1 MILIHIARGKSRA
14 TVKTKTTTVTK
25 SVKNSVMIL
34 IHIAR
39 GKSRATVKTEA
50 APVTE
55 GVKDFLVSV
64 LRYVHRNHYA
74 Y

>member
-1 MILIHIARGKSRA
+1 MILIHIARGKDSMTRKTETA
-14 TVKTKTTTVTK
+14 TVTEG
-25 SVKNSVMIL
+25 VKNSVMIL